1 MLSHPCWIQGIG
13 FRNPLELDI
22 LAVISMMPAGSHSTA
37 AAATTDPVALSWLVT
52 VRWTTILAG
61 VGAVVAGRAA
71 LEARASI
78 AGAAAALGLV
88 AASNL
93 WLMWR
98 VRAGEGRSAALVT
111 AAGTAVCADVAILS
125 WLLSHAG
132 GVLNPASIYYLVEI
146 VVAALVLGRTWT
158 WVVAGMSVAGYAT
171 LFVAPTDALR
181 TAQVMHPEIG
191 LHMRGMWI
199 AFACTAFI
207 VAVLV
212 SRLAVAVERRDRAL
226 EALRDRTARSV
237 RAAGLATLAAG
248 AAHELSTPLATIAVA
263 AKELDRRLSSGP
275 PDLALDRLRD
285 DARLIRAQT
294 DRCREVLDA
303 LAGRTGSPAG
313 EIPHVSALR
322 DVVSAARAKL
332 DPAEATRL
340 RDRVPDG
347 IDVRWPVDVVAR
359 AIANVAQ
366 NALQAS
372 TAPVDLT
379 ATTGAAGVIQLTVV
393 DRGSGMSAKDL
404 SRAGEPFFTT
414 KPAGAGTG
422 LGLFVAR
429 SSVEQLG
436 GEFTLASTPGVGTT
450 ATIALPRDVV
460 APARES

>member
-1 MLSHPCWIQGIG
+1 MTRLPHG
-13 FRNPLELDI
+13 
-22 LAVISMMPAGSHSTA
+22 STA
-37 AAATTDPVALSWLVT
+37 PATDPVALSWLVT
-52 VRWTTILAG
+52 VRWTTIVAG

-71 LEARASI
+71 LEARVSI
-78 AGAAAALGLV
+78 AAAAMALGLV
-88 AASNL
+88 AASNV

-98 VRAGEGRSAALVT
+98 VRAGEGRSAAIVT
-111 AAGTAVCADVAILS
+111 AAGAAVCGDVAILS
-125 WLLSHAG
+125 WLLSRAG

-158 WVVAGMSVAGYAT
+158 WVVAGLSVAGYAT

-181 TAQVMHPEIG
+181 TAQGMHPEIA
-191 LHMRGMWI
+191 LHMRGMWL
-199 AFACTAFI
+199 AFAFTAAI

-226 EALRDRTARSV
+226 DALRDRTARSV

-263 AKELDRRLSSGP
+263 AKELDRRLSSGT
-275 PDLALDRLRD
+275 DAAIDSLRA
-285 DARLIRAQT
+285 DARLIRAQA
-294 DRCREVLDA
+294 DRCRDVLDA
-303 LAGRTGSPAG
+303 LAGQTGSPAG
-313 EIPHVSALR
+313 EIPHASALR
-322 DVVSAARAKL
+322 DVVAAARAKL
-332 DPAEATRL
+332 DPAQASRL
-340 RDRVPDG
+340 RDRIPEGV
-347 IDVRWPVDVVAR
+347 DVRWPVDVVAR
-359 AIANVAQ
+359 ALANVAQ

-379 ATTGAAGVIQLTVV
+379 ATTGANGAIQFTVV
-393 DRGSGMSAKDL
+393 DRGVGMTPKDL

-414 KPAGAGTG
+414 KPPGAGTG

-460 APARES
+460 APVHET

>member
-1 MLSHPCWIQGIG
+1 M
-13 FRNPLELDI
+13 
-22 LAVISMMPAGSHSTA
+22 ATMPSGGGAAGTA
-37 AAATTDPVALSWLVT
+37 TDPVALSWLVT

-61 VGAVVAGRAA
+61 IGAVVAGRAA
-71 LEARASI
+71 LDARVSI
-78 AGAAAALGLV
+78 AGAAIALGAV

-93 WLMWR
+93 WLTWR
-98 VRAGEGRSAALVT
+98 VRRGEGRSAMLVT
-111 AAGTAVCADVAILS
+111 AAGAAVCGDVAILS

-146 VVAALVLGRTWT
+146 VVAALVLGRAWT
-158 WVVAGMSVAGYAT
+158 WIVAGLSMAGYAM

-199 AFACTAFI
+199 AFACTAVI

-212 SRLAVAVERRDRAL
+212 SRLAMAVERRDRAL
-226 EALRDRTARSV
+226 DTLRDRTARSA

-248 AAHELSTPLATIAVA
+248 AAHELSTPLATLAVA
-263 AKELDRRLSSGP
+263 AKELDRRLSSTSSDP
-275 PDLALDRLRD
+275 AFESLRA

-294 DRCREVLDA
+294 DRCRDVLDA

-313 EIPHVSALR
+313 EIPHGTPLR
-322 DVVSAARAKL
+322 DVVAAARAKL
-332 DPAEATRL
+332 DPAESARL
-340 RDRVPDG
+340 RDRVPEDVA
-347 IDVRWPVDVVAR
+347 VRWPVDVVAR
-359 AIANVAQ
+359 ALANVVQ

-379 ATTGAAGVIQLTVV
+379 ATAGADGAVELTIV

-414 KPAGAGTG
+414 KPPGMGTG

-436 GEFTLASTPGVGTT
+436 GEFTLASTAGVGTT

-460 APARES
+460 APGVAPGREP